1 MESTAAIFMT
11 GATGQLGSFILAD
24 LLGFTGRQA
33 HPGPIY
39 CASRPSSS
47 FEQLEMTATFLGLE
61 LHILHKHPQVHWI
74 CLDLLNHHEAITALP
89 AQDHLWEVI
98 HAAAVIDVNK
108 GTSGANPNVRL
119 TQEVLLLAEALNAQ
133 HFTHISS
140 IAVMGNAATL
150 DEETVLEVADFQPN
164 KSKDSLGTYAKSK
177 ILSELEVW
185 RAHQEGMNIS
195 IIRPGVIVGMGPI
208 SASPQEL
215 WWRLWHKK
223 LPISTDG
230 RTGIVDVRDVA
241 EIVGR
246 AHRDRVQGP
255 FVAVGSNPE
264 FHDLLSGMRDALG
277 RDQKLRPLNRDPWL
291 PRMRAL
297 DSLKYLPVVGRFF
310 GASMRIM
317 LFSRNTYNG
326 ESGAA
331 LLDKGYRAADQSFQ
345 ELGSAMHEAFE
356 KA

>member
-1 MESTAAIFMT
+1 
-11 GATGQLGSFILAD
+11 
-24 LLGFTGRQA
+24 
-33 HPGPIY
+33 
-39 CASRPSSS
+39 
-47 FEQLEMTATFLGLE
+47 
-61 LHILHKHPQVHWI
+61 
-74 CLDLLNHHEAITALP
+74 
-89 AQDHLWEVI
+89 
-98 HAAAVIDVNK
+98 
-108 GTSGANPNVRL
+108 
-119 TQEVLLLAEALNAQ
+119 
-133 HFTHISS
+133 
-140 IAVMGNAATL
+140 MGNAATL

-185 RAHQEGMNIS
+185 RAHQEGMSIS

-215 WWRLWHKK
+215 WWRLWHKR

-246 AHRDRVQGP
+246 AHRERLQGP

-264 FHDLLSGMRDALG
+264 FHDLLCGLRDALG

-291 PRMRAL
+291 RRMRAL
-297 DSLKYLPVVGRFF
+297 DSLKHLPIVGRFF

-331 LLDKGYRAADQSFQ
+331 LLENGYRPAEKTF
-345 ELGSAMHEAFE
+345 EEMGRAMREAFE

>member
-11 GATGQLGSFILAD
+11 GATGQLGSFVLAD
-24 LLGFTGRQA
+24 LLGLTGHTA
-33 HPGPIY
+33 HQGPIY
-39 CASRPSSS
+39 CACRTSSS
-47 FEQLEMTATFLGLE
+47 FEQLEMTADFLGLE
-61 LHILHKHPQVHWI
+61 SRAIHKNPQVHWVT
-74 CLDLLNHHEAITALP
+74 LDLLNHHEVMTTLP
-89 AQDHLWEVI
+89 AEDHAWEVV

-108 GTSGANPNVRL
+108 GNSGTNPNVRL

-133 HFTHISS
+133 HFTQISS

-150 DEETVLEVADFQPN
+150 DEENVLEVADFQPN

-177 ILSELEVW
+177 ILSELDVW
-185 RAHQEGMNIS
+185 RAHQEGMSIS
-195 IIRPGVIVGMGPI
+195 IIRPGVIVGIGPI
-208 SASPQEL
+208 VASPQEL

-230 RTGIVDVRDVA
+230 RTGIVDVRDAA
-241 EIVGR
+241 EIIGR
-246 AHRDRVQGP
+246 AHRERLQGP

-264 FHDLLSGMRDALG
+264 FHDLLCGFRDALG
-277 RDQKLRPLNRDPWL
+277 RDQKLRSLNRDPWL
-291 PRMRAL
+291 RRMRAL
-297 DSLKYLPVVGRFF
+297 DSLKYLPIVGRFF

-331 LLDKGYRAADQSFQ
+331 LLANGYRSADQTFRDM
-345 ELGSAMHEAFE
+345 GAAMREAFE
-356 KA
+356 NA